1 MWGMEWRG
9 GSEPEQPLHAIAVA
23 AGDLG
28 LVAEV
33 ALPLRGLL
41 LEDVVLER
49 LAPHHL
55 AGAGDL
61 EALGRAAVGLH
72 LRHRGSSFVDR
83 VESVVVLRRRREA
96 AARPLRP
103 RWLRSHPDPLP
114 P

>member
-83 VESVVVLRRRREA
+83 RVVGIRRRREA
-96 AARPLRP
+96 VLAAPRP
-103 RWLRSHPDPLP
+103 RRPR
-114 P
+114 